1 MDSNMIEKIE
11 GVDILGKFI
20 HILKKLILNSPENPL
35 ISRDYICVCLAS
47 CEYIKVNLK
56 WLDLSFNSISK
67 IEGLDNLKYLSDLSF
82 SYNRISR
89 IEGLDSL
96 VNLQTL
102 SLAHNKLEV
111 KEDIFYL
118 RPFNF
123 PKLRSVA
130 LWGNPLA
137 DVRFRLF
144 YIFF

>member
-1 MDSNMIEKIE
+1 MGCVVSIVTGSESFGNMHPTLLSEK
-11 GVDILGKFI
+11 VAK
-20 HILKKLILNSPENPL
+20 
-35 ISRDYICVCLAS
+35 

-137 DVRFRLF
+137 DVSF
-144 YIFF
+144 

>member
-1 MDSNMIEKIE
+1 M
-11 GVDILGKFI
+11 G
-20 HILKKLILNSPENPL
+20 
-35 ISRDYICVCLAS
+35 CVVSIVTRSESIVNTHPTLLSVAK

-137 DVRFRLF
+137 DVSF
-144 YIFF
+144 